1 MGKGLLVQGGGGG
14 TSSDDLTAKK
24 MQVLEGY
31 TAVTNDS
38 DDEAIEGG
46 MKNLT
51 DRSEVT
57 HTTDNN
63 TKVVLGD
70 AAYIS
75 TNSDGTTRAEIR
87 YNGDEGFIT
96 PNTFVAIDQG
106 SMATAGNLTAAKI
119 AKGES
124 AFGINGTYTSDA
136 NATADK
142 ILTGFSGYVNGSKI
156 NGDMLNQGAKTASL
170 NCGGSYIIPKGF
182 HDGNGKVT
190 ANSLS
195 SQTDATATAPYI
207 YKGKTAWVKGSKL
220 TGTLTTTSAIN
231 FSAAARSYNTIRI
244 SWTNPSKGP
253 WSGVFIQMSTSGNP
267 GTGGGTRA
275 YTGRGENGSQAGGS
289 NYVDINGL
297 DYETKYYF
305 TCTSYA
311 HFNEINHDEW
321 GTSYNVSATTPE
333 WWDPNSSGSMSIWV
347 SSSKFPNVLKDVDGK
362 FKNMAWSN
370 EGAKAIAGSA
380 YALNALGKNSR
391 ACMYM
396 NLSPYVPNYYDTI
409 VSTLQNTGYFT
420 KKSTFSESST
430 YEQGSSGK
438 YTAQI
443 IYSGYPSG
451 KKFTNGN
458 SFSPGNDTGTIVVIT
473 KYACGFN
480 GVTTPTSG
488 FSGADIRYAGNEKY
502 NNMSLDMVFKKG
514 RYYTKLEKVDS
525 YNNYIKAG
533 LSATWAKRYAQWDSV
548 DDGRVTFTENKVCF
562 GPAQIDTSCSDDN
575 TYAYTYWWGNLYR
588 CN

>member
-480 GVTTPTSG
+480 GVTTPT
-488 FSGADIRYAGNEKY
+488 
-502 NNMSLDMVFKKG
+502 
-514 RYYTKLEKVDS
+514 
-525 YNNYIKAG
+525 
-533 LSATWAKRYAQWDSV
+533 
-548 DDGRVTFTENKVCF
+548 
-562 GPAQIDTSCSDDN
+562 
-575 TYAYTYWWGNLYR
+575 
-588 CN
+588 

>member
-51 DRSEVT
+51 DRESLT
-57 HTTDNN
+57 ITSSN
-63 TKVVLGD
+63 TVKVIDGQSAVVKE
-70 AAYIS
+70 
-75 TNSDGTTRAEIR
+75 NSDGTTRACIL
-87 YNGDEGFIT
+87 YFGDNGFIKHGT
-96 PNTFVAIDQG
+96 YLGIDQ
-106 SMATAGNLTAAKI
+106 SLMAKAGYLIPGKLASGT
-119 AKGES
+119 S
-124 AFGINGTYTSDA
+124 AFGIDGTFSSDA
-136 NATADK
+136 DADASELLYGSVAYVDGKK
-142 ILTGFSGYVNGSKI
+142 IVGR
-156 NGDMLNQGAKTASL
+156 MPNQGEKTASL
-170 NCGGSYIIPKGF
+170 NCGREYVIPKGY
-182 HDGNGKVT
+182 HDGSGRIT

-207 YKGKTAWVKGSKL
+207 YKGKTAWVKGNKL

-231 FSAAARSYNTIRI
+231 FSAAARSHDTIRI

-253 WSGVFIQMSTSGNP
+253 WTGVFIQMSTSGNP
-267 GTGGGTRA
+267 GTGGGTRV
-275 YTGRGENGSQAGGS
+275 YTGKGENGSQAGGS
-289 NYVDINGL
+289 NYADIPGL
-297 DYETKYYF
+297 NYETKYYF

-347 SSSKFPNVLKDVDGK
+347 SSSKFPNVLNDVDGK

-409 VSTLQNTGYFT
+409 VNTLQNTGYFT

-443 IYSGYPSG
+443 IYSGAPSG

-502 NNMSLDMVFKKG
+502 NNMSLDVVFKKG
-514 RYYTKLEKVDS
+514 HYYTKLEKVDS

>member
-38 DDEAIEGG
+38 DDEAIEGA

-70 AAYIS
+70 AAYVS

-87 YNGDEGFIT
+87 YNGDEGFIM
-96 PNTFVAIDQG
+96 PNTLIAIDQG

-142 ILTGFSGYVNGSKI
+142 ILTGFSGYVNGSKV
-156 NGDMLNQGAKTASL
+156 NGNMPNQGTKTASL
-170 NCGGSYIIPKGF
+170 NCGGSYVIPKGF

-207 YKGKTAWVKGSKL
+207 FKGKTAWVKGSKL

-231 FSAAARSYNTIRI
+231 FSAAARSHNTIRI

-275 YTGRGENGSQAGGS
+275 YTGKGENGSQAGGS
-289 NYVDINGL
+289 NYADITGL
-297 DYETKYYF
+297 NYETKYYF

-321 GTSYNVSATTPE
+321 GVSYNVSATTPE

-443 IYSGYPSG
+443 IYSSYPSG
-451 KKFTNGN
+451 RKFTNGN

>member
-14 TSSDDLTAKK
+14 TSSDDLTAKR

-51 DRSEVT
+51 GRAEIT

-63 TKVVLGD
+63 IKVVLGD

-87 YNGDEGFIT
+87 YNGNEGFIT
-96 PNTFVAIDQG
+96 PNTFIAIDQG

-119 AKGES
+119 AKGEN

-142 ILTGFSGYVNGSKI
+142 ILTGFSGYVNGFKVDGS
-156 NGDMLNQGAKTASL
+156 MSNQGTKTASL

-207 YKGKTAWVKGSKL
+207 YKGKTAWVKGNKL

-297 DYETKYYF
+297 NYETKYYF

-451 KKFTNGN
+451 QKFTNGN

>member
-458 SFSPGNDTGTIVVIT
+458 SFSTGNDTGTIVVIT

>member
-51 DRSEVT
+51 DRAKIT
-57 HTTDNN
+57 HAATNN

-70 AAYIS
+70 TAYIS

-96 PNTFVAIDQG
+96 SNTLIAIDQG

-156 NGDMLNQGAKTASL
+156 NGDMLNQGTKTASL
-170 NCGGSYIIPKGF
+170 NCGGSYVIPKGF

-275 YTGRGENGSQAGGS
+275 YTGKGENGSQAGGS

-297 DYETKYYF
+297 NYETKYYF
-305 TCTSYA
+305 TCTSYT

-451 KKFTNGN
+451 RKFTNGN

-562 GPAQIDTSCSDDN
+562 STN
-575 TYAYTYWWGNLYR
+575 
-588 CN
+588 

>member
-51 DRSEVT
+51 DRAKIT
-57 HTTDNN
+57 HAATNN

-70 AAYIS
+70 TAYIS
-75 TNSDGTTRAEIR
+75 TKSDGTTRAEIR

-96 PNTFVAIDQG
+96 SNTLIAIDQG

-156 NGDMLNQGAKTASL
+156 NGDMLNQGTKTASL
-170 NCGGSYIIPKGF
+170 NCGGSYVIPKGF

-275 YTGRGENGSQAGGS
+275 YTGKGENGSQAGGS

-297 DYETKYYF
+297 NYETKYYF
-305 TCTSYA
+305 TCTSYT

-451 KKFTNGN
+451 RKFTNGN

-562 GPAQIDTSCSDDN
+562 STN
-575 TYAYTYWWGNLYR
+575 
-588 CN
+588 

>member
-51 DRSEVT
+51 DRAKIT
-57 HTTDNN
+57 HAATNN

-70 AAYIS
+70 TAYIS

-96 PNTFVAIDQG
+96 SNTLIAIDQG

-156 NGDMLNQGAKTASL
+156 NGDMLNQGTKTASL
-170 NCGGSYIIPKGF
+170 NCGGSYVIPKGF

-275 YTGRGENGSQAGGS
+275 YTGKGENGSQAGGS

-297 DYETKYYF
+297 NYETKYYF
-305 TCTSYA
+305 TCTSYT

-451 KKFTNGN
+451 RKFTNGN